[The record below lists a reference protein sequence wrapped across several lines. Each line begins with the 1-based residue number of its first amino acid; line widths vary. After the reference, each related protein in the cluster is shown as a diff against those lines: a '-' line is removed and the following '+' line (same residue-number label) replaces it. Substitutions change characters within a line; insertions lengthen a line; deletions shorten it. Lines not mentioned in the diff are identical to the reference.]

1 MGCIMSVGMVVLREL
16 MSDRLDDVFADYPVH
31 LSVGQL
37 AELLGIQKSTAYKW
51 LNQGRIPAYK
61 IGGAWVILRDEVKD
75 ALISSRH
82 APDNRADS

>member
-1 MGCIMSVGMVVLREL
+1 MGCIIPDGMVLLPEL

-31 LSVGQL
+31 LSVSQL

-75 ALISSRH
+75 ALLSSRH
-82 APDNRADS
+82 PRDDKDQA